1 LGTNFLSLERLR
13 LPLCL
18 CVVHALF
25 RGPREVTR
33 ARKRGTPLQ
42 MVKTCNITLQQLFV
56 LINLKNKHE

>member
-25 RGPREVTR
+25 RGPCKVTH
-33 ARKRGTPLQ
+33 AH
-42 MVKTCNITLQQLFV
+42 VKGAPPCKWWRPAISHCNNYLYWL
-56 LINLKNKHE
+56 